1 MSSRLRIPPRNRTV
15 TVLLA
20 WLGCTV
26 PVLADDLSVR
36 DLPDPMAPPP
46 KATVERPKADD
57 AGEPARRVTYR
68 LQGVKMNPSHR
79 SAVINGQMVS
89 VGDVVDGATVVSIES
104 DTVVVQSGED
114 PITLKLLR
122 NEVKQRSQVAR

>member
-1 MSSRLRIPPRNRTV
+1 MSEVRNAPGACTM

-20 WLGCTV
+20 LVAGTGQS
-26 PVLADDLSVR
+26 LAEDVSVR

-46 KATVERPKADD
+46 KAAAALPQTQD
-57 AGEPARRVTYR
+57 ANEPVRRVTYR
-68 LQGVKMNPSHR
+68 LQGVKMNASHR

-104 DTVVVQSGED
+104 DTVMVQSGED

-122 NEVKQRSQVAR
+122 NEVKQRSHVAQ

>member
-1 MSSRLRIPPRNRTV
+1 MSSVCRGSCFRTTLV
-15 TVLLA
+15 LLVLLA
-20 WLGCTV
+20 GLGRAAAEEV
-26 PVLADDLSVR
+26 SVR

-46 KATVERPKADD
+46 KAAQPPTGSEASS
-57 AGEPARRVTYR
+57 EPVQRVTYR
-68 LQGVKMNPSHR
+68 LQGVKIDSSHR

-104 DTVVVQSGED
+104 DNVVVQGGDE

-122 NEVKQRSQVAR
+122 NEVKQRSHVAR